1 MNVRQAFLRDWI
13 SRALLRIPPATARN
27 LWLAVAALVA
37 LQNVAV
43 FQSSQSE
50 NITVF
55 AALVWGG
62 AVICMEDLI
71 ESLDPRP
78 GWIGLILGSFILIWV
93 MLRSD
98 RILYWDGLIY
108 LLAPLAGLALVML
121 CLPLNQIRTFRDS
134 LFCLL
139 MLPAFNFIM
148 KVIPEHPVSLMT
160 ARLTGFWLS
169 FLGFDNVVKGV
180 FVMMPSG
187 GVEVLPAC
195 NGLDTI
201 AQVICVSIIFLLAFP
216 IRSRIS
222 RFLVIISAPVIGLAM
237 NTIRIAI
244 LALCVANGNGKGSK
258 LFTFFH
264 DDLGSLLFSGIAV
277 FVFGVI
283 YMRLLERELPPLP
296 GQS

>member
-1 MNVRQAFLRDWI
+1 MNVRHVSPRDWI
-13 SRALLRIPPATARN
+13 ARMAQRIPPATARN
-27 LWLAVAALVA
+27 LWLLVAALVA
-37 LQNVAV
+37 FQNVAV

-50 NITVF
+50 HITVF

-71 ESLDPRP
+71 EALDPRP
-78 GWIGLILGSFILIWV
+78 SWIGLVLGSILLIGV
-93 MLRSD
+93 ILRTG
-98 RILYWDGLIY
+98 RILYWDGMLYI
-108 LLAPLAGLALVML
+108 LAPLAGLALVML
-121 CLPLNQIRTFRDS
+121 CLPLNQIKTFKDS
-134 LFCLL
+134 LLCLL

-148 KVIPEHPVSLMT
+148 KIIPENPVSLMT

-169 FLGFDNVVKGV
+169 ILGFDNVVQGV

-201 AQVICVSIIFLLAFP
+201 AQVICVSVIFLLAFP

-222 RFLVIISAPVIGLAM
+222 RFLVIASAPVIGLAI

-244 LALCVANGNGKGSK
+244 LALCVANGNGKGSR